1 MEDTESSSSRILDFT
16 RTQSQSQSQ
25 SRFSREQRQ
34 KIGVY
39 NEVLYQLKHLN
50 VAETN
55 LPGFED
61 ELWAHFHSLPA
72 RYAVDVNA
80 QRAQDVLMHKGLL
93 NMARNPS
100 IRHAIEVRLVQVHST
115 SSGNCS
121 SSWHSNFQREVD
133 AQCSDCLSKHSVH
146 PPPAFGS
153 SPDVELT
160 LEVNQLRVQDRHDNV
175 NNNRLYSR
183 AMHEIT
189 ISTFDKPK
197 IFNQLSSLLSEI
209 GLNIQEAHA
218 FSTVDGYSLDV
229 FVVDGFALEETEQLK
244 NKLLKKIPRFEKQPL
259 LTCGSV
265 PSAWKQNQ
273 SGIKFISNYVNVPSN
288 GIDVGE
294 IDPSSLTYE
303 KKIVSV
309 SFCDLYK
316 GTFCYQDVAIKV
328 LRAEHMNENMQR
340 EFTQEV
346 IMMRKIQHKNVVQ
359 FIGACTR
366 PPSLCIVMEYM
377 SGGSIH
383 DFLHKQKRVFTHL
396 TLIRVAIDVSKGMK
410 YLHHN
415 NIIHRDLKAANLLM
429 DGNGVVK
436 ISDFGIARMQA
447 QSGVMTA
454 ETGTYRWMAP
464 EVIEHKPYDHKVDVF
479 SFGVLLWE
487 LLTGKLPYEQLTPL
501 QAAVGV
507 VQKGLRPIIPKQTPQ
522 KLGELLERC
531 WQQDP
536 SSRPEFAEIL
546 EILQHMAKRIAEERM
561 DWQKGKSPRRVST
574 FVQSVD

>member
-1 MEDTESSSSRILDFT
+1 MEDTESSSRVLDFT
-16 RTQSQSQSQ
+16 RTQNQSQIQ

-34 KIGVY
+34 KIDVY
-39 NEVLYQLKHLN
+39 NEVLHRLKHLN
-50 VAETN
+50 VAESN

-61 ELWAHFHSLPA
+61 ELWAHFHGLPV
-72 RYAVDVNA
+72 RYAVNVNVE
-80 QRAQDVLMHKGLL
+80 RVQDVLMHKRLL
-93 NMARNPS
+93 NMTRNPS
-100 IRHAIEVRLVQVHST
+100 IRHAIDVRLVQVHST
-115 SSGNCS
+115 SGGNCS
-121 SSWHSNFQREVD
+121 SSRHSNFQREVD
-133 AQCSDCLSKHSVH
+133 AQNSDYPSKH
-146 PPPAFGS
+146 
-153 SPDVELT
+153 
-160 LEVNQLRVQDRHDNV
+160 
-175 NNNRLYSR
+175 R
-183 AMHEIT
+183 AMHDIT
-189 ISTFDKPK
+189 ISTYDKPK
-197 IFNQLSSLLSEI
+197 NLSQLSSLLSEI
-209 GLNIQEAHA
+209 GLNIQEAHV
-218 FSTVDGYSLDV
+218 FSTIDGYSLGV

-244 NKLLKKIPRFEKQPL
+244 NKLLKKIPRIEKQPL
-259 LTCGSV
+259 LTCDSV
-265 PSAWKQNQ
+265 PSAGKQNQ
-273 SGIKFISNYVNVPSN
+273 SGIKFISNYVNLPSN
-288 GIDVGE
+288 GIDVRE
-294 IDPSSLTYE
+294 IDPSSLIYE

-346 IMMRKIQHKNVVQ
+346 IMMREIQHKNVVQ

-383 DFLHKQKRVFTHL
+383 DFLHKQKNVFTHPD
-396 TLIRVAIDVSKGMK
+396 LIRVAIDVSKGMK

-487 LLTGKLPYEQLTPL
+487 LLTGKLPYEQLSPL

-536 SSRPEFAEIL
+536 SSRPEFSEIL
-546 EILQHMAKRIAEERM
+546 EILQHMAKRVAAEGM
-561 DWQKGKSPRRVST
+561 DRQKGKSPRRVSA
-574 FVQSVD
+574 FVRSVD